1 MANLLPPSST
11 PLERALATAN
21 AYDVDT
27 DVIRAYVDPARCPA
41 HLLGVLAWDWHVDEY
56 DAAKTDAQRRALIAA
71 SWELHQYK
79 GTAWAVLEALRAIG
93 YPAVRL
99 TEWFDAAPRR
109 QPGTFELVFPP
120 LPELQN
126 PASWQRIHQVVR
138 GYKNTRS
145 WYTVAVALQPP
156 GDGDNPV
163 DPPIPLTC
171 AAGAA
176 AVMIGHVP
184 VGPIALHAAIG
195 PTLRAA
201 VGPII
206 ARPSG
211 PATLPTAAG
220 HAGQRGAAVVVVHV
234 DSKPAEH
241 WQSWAP
247 HSLPRFDALATL
259 QIVAGPVL
267 ASVDDCGAV
276 LPAAIGVAPW
286 QMAGV
291 MMVYPP
297 WVMPDTR
304 PPGIVLLADDDGAL
318 LTDDGSELEL

>member
-1 MANLLPPSST
+1 MATLLPPSST
-11 PLERALATAN
+11 ALERALATAN
-21 AYDVDT
+21 AYDVDP
-27 DVIRAYVDPARCPA
+27 DVIRAYVDPARCPT

-56 DAAKTDAQRRALIAA
+56 DAAETDAQRRALIAA

-79 GTAWAVLEALRAIG
+79 GTPWAVLEALRAIG
-93 YPAVRL
+93 YHDVRL

-120 LPELQN
+120 LPDLQN
-126 PASWQRIHQVVR
+126 PARWQRIHQVVH

-156 GDGDNPV
+156 GDDDNPV

-176 AVMIGHVP
+176 AVVIGHVP
-184 VGPIALHAAIG
+184 AGPIALHATIRA
-195 PTLRAA
+195 TQRAA
-201 VGPII
+201 AGPII

-211 PATLPTAAG
+211 PATLPSAAG
-220 HAGQRGAAVVVVHV
+220 CPGQRGAGLVLVHV
-234 DSKPAEH
+234 DSQPAEH
-241 WQSWAP
+241 WKTWSP
-247 HSLPRFDALATL
+247 HSLPRLTGVAPL
-259 QIVAGPVL
+259 QIAAGPVL
-267 ASVDDCGAV
+267 ASVVDGGAV

-291 MMVYPP
+291 VMVYPA
-297 WVMPDTR
+297 WIMPDTR